1 MDQNDVYFDHK
12 YYSPKYLDNVVKN
25 NNIPIKLNNISS
37 QKMYELEPMTNNNNN
52 NIYLI
57 FNFLFLIC
65 LFFYLFQKK

>member
-1 MDQNDVYFDHK
+1 MDQGDVYFNDK
-12 YYSPKYLDNVVKN
+12 LYTPQYLNTISKN
-25 NNIPIKLNNISS
+25 NNPIKLNNLSA
-37 QKMYELEPMTNNNNN
+37 QEMYELEPMTNYNN

>member
-1 MDQNDVYFDHK
+1 MNQNDTYFEHK
-12 YYSPKYLDNVVKN
+12 YYEPKYLDYIFN
-25 NNIPIKLNNISS
+25 NNKQKKLNNLSAPKI
-37 QKMYELEPMTNNNNN
+37 YELEPMTNKDN